1 MSGEALGYEFS
12 RETLERLGVFDVS
25 SAEGLTRGDRV
36 QIAYPDWEGW
46 DFGWGGR
53 TGTVESIRGDYS
65 SSSRLNPLPMV
76 FVLVHLDFCDTMR
89 SWERAMSGV
98 RDDGS
103 RYVPAVFARSEVV
116 PVGLAR
122 IHPEPEPEQKKEAP

>member
-1 MSGEALGYEFS
+1 VSGEA
-12 RETLERLGVFDVS
+12 LERLGVFDLS

-53 TGTVESIRGDYS
+53 TGTVDSIRVDYS
-65 SSSRLNPLPMV
+65 LSLRSHPLPPMV

-103 RYVPAVFARSEVV
+103 RYVPVVFARSEVV
-116 PVGLAR
+116 LVGLAR
-122 IHPEPEPEQKKEAP
+122 MHQELEPKPENKESP